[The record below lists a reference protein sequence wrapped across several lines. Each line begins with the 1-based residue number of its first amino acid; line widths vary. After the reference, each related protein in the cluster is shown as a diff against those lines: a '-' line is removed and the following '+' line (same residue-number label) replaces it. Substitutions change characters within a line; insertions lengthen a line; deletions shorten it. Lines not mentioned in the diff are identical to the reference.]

1 VASLGAAAS
10 PRFYGGG
17 SVGKLVRS
25 SNPSLRAVV
34 FGAYGQVGRGV
45 VSLLAGNGVQC
56 VVPWRGDDMEWR
68 HLKVM
73 GDIGVVAPMPF
84 SPRDEASIDRAMEG
98 CDIVVNLIGKDFETK
113 HYVPNLVN
121 FSYEEVHVTLAERLA
136 RKAVQHGASTF
147 VHVSAL
153 AADPFALS
161 AWARSKARGEE
172 AVRAAAPG
180 ATIIRPADVFGPED
194 RFLNLFAR
202 MYALFPRV
210 VLVNE
215 GSARVQP
222 LFVHDLAQAIFKV
235 AMSEDPEV
243 MLGQTYDLAG
253 PEEYTYR
260 EVVEYVFESVRAD
273 RPEVANVS
281 PAVADAIGFV
291 NGLMPQWIR
300 NPLVTRDTFLR
311 MQADVV
317 LDDREY
323 ATGGL
328 PSPCAR
334 AHARGSGAHSPSPLS
349 SFNLSALCPRSC
361 SDEAP
366 ARPWH

>member
-1 VASLGAAAS
+1 M
-10 PRFYGGG
+10 
-17 SVGKLVRS
+17 
-25 SNPSLRAVV
+25 RA
-34 FGAYGQVGRGV
+34 FADGQVGRGV

-56 VVPWRGDDMEWR
+56 VIPWRGDDMEWR

-113 HYVPNLVN
+113 HYVPGIVN

-136 RKAVQHGASTF
+136 KKAVQHGASTF

-202 MYALFPRV
+202 MYTLFPRV

-215 GSARVQP
+215 GAARVQP
-222 LFVHDLAQAIFKV
+222 LFVHDLAQAIYKV
-235 AMSEDPEV
+235 AMAEDPEV

-253 PEEYTYR
+253 PDEYTYR
-260 EVVEYVFESVRAD
+260 EVVEYVFESIRAD

-281 PAVADAIGFV
+281 PAVADAIGRV
-291 NGLMPQWIR
+291 YGLMPQWIR

-317 LDDREY
+317 LDDLAPTKRLHDLGIE
-323 ATGGL
+323 ATSMEMPGFSFLHRHRQG
-328 PSPCAR
+328 SHFVDIARDVAR
-334 AHARGSGAHSPSPLS
+334 AAAAKKPQ
-349 SFNLSALCPRSC
+349 SAL
-361 SDEAP
+361 
-366 ARPWH
+366 

>member
-202 MYALFPRV
+202 MYSLFPRV

-260 EVVEYVFESVRAD
+260 EVVEYVFESIRAD

-317 LDDREY
+317 LDDREL
-323 ATGGL
+323 AGL
-328 PSPCAR
+328 LALLRVLRNGAPRALCAR
-334 AHARGSGAHSPSPLS
+334 RVRAARARGCCLAPPLS
-349 SFNLSALCPRSC
+349 VVPRC
-361 SDEAP
+361 AGC
-366 ARPWH
+366 